1 MGSAARQHLSLV
13 NVVGIDAVALPPLL
27 PRIATGDE
35 RAVRECVQRYGA
47 LVWSLAR
54 RWSADTLDAEDAV
67 QEVFID
73 LWRTAVRFDATRAS
87 EAGWVAMI
95 ARRRLIDRARRRQR
109 TPELEAFP
117 SGFDVAD
124 EAAESPEEEIDRES
138 RAERARAVLRS
149 LPPAQRQLLELSLLD
164 GKTHDEIARETSLPL
179 GTVKSHIRRGLLRAR
194 ALLTASVDTGHTEG
208 SR

>member
-13 NVVGIDAVALPPLL
+13 TVVGTEAVALSPLL
-27 PRIATGDE
+27 PRIANGDE

-54 RWSADTLDAEDAV
+54 RWSSDALDAEDAV

-73 LWRTAVRFDATRAS
+73 LWRTASRFDIARAS

-109 TPELEAFP
+109 TPEVEAFP
-117 SGFDVAD
+117 TDFDVAD
-124 EAAESPEEEIDRES
+124 EGAESPDEEIDRES

-194 ALLTASVDTGHTEG
+194 ALLTASTDTGQTEDA
-208 SR
+208 R